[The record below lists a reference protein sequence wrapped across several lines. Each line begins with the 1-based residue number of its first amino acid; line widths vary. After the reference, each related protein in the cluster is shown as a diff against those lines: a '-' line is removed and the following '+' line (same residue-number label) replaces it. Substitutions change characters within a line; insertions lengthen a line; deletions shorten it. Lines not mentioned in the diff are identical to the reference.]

1 MGARRESTTAVVAV
15 LGAVLAIAFLG
26 TWAASIGPGDVLTG
40 DGPATHRASPSESPT
55 PSDSGSPTAR
65 RTDAEGQR
73 PEPSG
78 DHPVVRALLTVGEVA
93 LAALWLYLM
102 YRLLRWLWERWT
114 LRRRPDPRPAEVA
127 FDVLEVAH
135 RVAEEIHRDAARQR
149 ELLLG
154 GSPRNAIV
162 ECWHRFEQ
170 QAETAGLPRKQWET
184 SSEFTLRMLDLVS
197 ANSPAVERLAV
208 LYREA
213 RFSDHPVGEHDRA
226 AALAD
231 LDAIHAALDSAL
243 SGSSGG
249 SSGGGP

>member
-15 LGAVLAIAFLG
+15 LGAVLVIAFLG

-40 DGPATHRASPSESPT
+40 DGPATNRVSPSQSPT
-55 PSDSGSPTAR
+55 PSDSESPTAR
-65 RTDAEGQR
+65 RTDSEGQR
-73 PEPSG
+73 RVSPD
-78 DHPVVRALLTVGEVA
+78 DHPVISALLTVGEVA
-93 LAALWLYLM
+93 LATLWLYLM

-114 LRRRPDPRPAEVA
+114 LRRRPEARPEEVA
-127 FDVLEVAH
+127 FDVLEVAQ
-135 RVAEEIHRDAARQR
+135 RVAEEIQRDAARQR

-162 ECWHRFEQ
+162 QCWHRFEQ

-197 ANSPAVERLAV
+197 ADSPAVERLAV

-213 RFSDHPVGEHDRA
+213 RFSDHPVSERDRA

-231 LDAIHAALDSAL
+231 LDAIHAALGSTL
-243 SGSSGG
+243 SRPA
-249 SSGGGP
+249 GGGP